1 MINIIQHGS
10 DGLGHQLHGLF
21 SCLILH
27 NVGNYRFSGYDFIKK
42 PFKFQ
47 HLTPIE
53 EQQCKL
59 YLSEVVKLFIQKYD
73 INDRKFNGYIHS
85 HEVYNIP
92 EKSDENILYGLDN
105 AYYFDKINLSSIEK
119 AIHNKNICDMAPLF
133 INKYLPSSRLPDKNI
148 VIHIRMGDALTTGR
162 GESINNY
169 NNMLMK
175 LIDILINKYIDY
187 EYYFHTDGNIEFIL
201 DKLKDKNVKYNLSE
215 KNTPILN
222 VISDLIHSKILI
234 CGNSGLSKVC
244 SFLGNKELVVINDD
258 NKHSMPTI
266 TRKISDYIS
275 SMVY

>member
-1 MINIIQHGS
+1 MVYIIQHGV

-92 EKSDENILYGLDN
+92 EKSDEN
-105 AYYFDKINLSSIEK
+105 
-119 AIHNKNICDMAPLF
+119 
-133 INKYLPSSRLPDKNI
+133 SR
-148 VIHIRMGDALTTGR
+148 R
-162 GESINNY
+162 
-169 NNMLMK
+169 
-175 LIDILINKYIDY
+175 
-187 EYYFHTDGNIEFIL
+187 
-201 DKLKDKNVKYNLSE
+201 
-215 KNTPILN
+215 
-222 VISDLIHSKILI
+222 
-234 CGNSGLSKVC
+234 
-244 SFLGNKELVVINDD
+244 
-258 NKHSMPTI
+258 
-266 TRKISDYIS
+266 
-275 SMVY
+275 